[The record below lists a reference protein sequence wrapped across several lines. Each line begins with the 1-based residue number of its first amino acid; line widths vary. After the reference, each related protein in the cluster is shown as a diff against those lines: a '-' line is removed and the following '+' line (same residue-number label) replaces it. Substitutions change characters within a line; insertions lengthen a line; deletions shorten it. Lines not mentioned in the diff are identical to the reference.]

1 MTTIIANPCHETPLS
16 EPSGWPR
23 KVDLFGV
30 AVSVTSYEQA
40 MEAVFRAVSE
50 NRPGIVSAQA
60 VHAII
65 SASQDP
71 THLQR
76 VNTFDLV
83 APDGQPVRWAMNLL
97 HGTKLSQ
104 RVYGPELMRKICQ
117 GAEKKNVSIY
127 LYGGSEKTIQVLQV
141 RLLESFPDLKIAGA
155 ESPPYREL
163 TDHEDQA
170 VIQRIKQSG
179 AGIVFIGLGCPKQDI
194 FAFDHRSSIRAVQ
207 VSVGAAFDFLAG
219 SKEMAPLWM
228 QRRGLEWVFRLYQ
241 EPQRLWRR
249 YLVTNSIYCQ
259 KLLFA
264 FCKFS
269 QVRKQHQQTHNLRNQ
284 NKP

>member
-1 MTTIIANPCHETPLS
+1 MTTMITKSYAETPLPD
-16 EPSGWPR
+16 PSDWPR

-30 AVSVTSYEQA
+30 KVSVTSYEQA
-40 MEAVFRAVSE
+40 MEAVFCAVKD
-50 NRPGIVSAQA
+50 NRSGIVSAQA

-71 THLQR
+71 AHLER
-76 VNTFDLV
+76 VNTFDVV

-97 HGTKLSQ
+97 HGTELSQ
-104 RVYGPELMRKICQ
+104 RVYGPELMRRLCQ
-117 GAEKKNVSIY
+117 QAATRKVSIY
-127 LYGGSEKTIQVLQV
+127 LYGGSDTTIQELQV

-163 TDHEDQA
+163 TEQEDQA
-170 VIQRIKQSG
+170 VVQRIKQSG
-179 AGIVFIGLGCPKQDI
+179 AGILFIGLGCPKQDV
-194 FAFDHRSSIRAVQ
+194 FAFNHRNSIDAVQ

-228 QRRGLEWVFRLYQ
+228 QRRGLEWVFRLYK

-264 FCKFS
+264 FCNFS
-269 QVRKQHQQTHNLRNQ
+269 QVRNQHRQTMNLRTQ
-284 NKP
+284 DKL